1 MDSFLIPW
9 TTGKGNIIVTN
20 NGGDVLIS
28 SDTTN
33 DGVQRSQIIIFRT
46 IVGSV
51 TKELIVIQKGNRV
64 ILRDNSGA
72 ILRDNVQK
80 VLTAKK

>member
-20 NGGDVLIS
+20 DGGDVLIS

-33 DGVQRSQIIIFRT
+33 DGVERSQIIIFRT
-46 IVGSV
+46 TVGSV
-51 TKELIVIQKGNRV
+51 TKEFIVIQKGNRV